1 MKTLIYHLLTVLSTC
16 LHPNSSTYTVDS
28 EYLAGNFT
36 DSNNKSHYYL
46 NISNDLIN
54 GDNDSIDLSDFII
67 SETGSFTV
75 STDDTN
81 VSISGTT
88 ATVSSSIN
96 TLVDPYEIILEVN
109 NSRNETI
116 YIHVYYHKA
125 VLDFIDEEISTNY
138 DSTHHT
144 NYIVNSF
151 YGTFA
156 EYDPSLSGIS
166 ELSALG
172 SANIME
178 FKNVTENGLV
188 PLNIKDTVF
197 ERNDGGFDDY
207 TFVVRVHSGSFGFSE
222 VYDSSTEDS
231 FQTSSS
237 MGGYGS
243 IIFNSN
249 TDSGIFVCEVDTGS
263 YMIIR
268 AE

>member
-1 MKTLIYHLLTVLSTC
+1 MTTLSTC
-16 LHPNSSTYTVDS
+16 LHPNASTYTVDS

-46 NISNDLIN
+46 NISKDLIN

-75 STDDTN
+75 STEDTN

-96 TLVDPYEIILEVN
+96 TSVDPYEIILEVN

-116 YIHVYYHKA
+116 YVHVYYHKA
-125 VLDFIDEEISTNY
+125 ALDFICEEISTNY
-138 DSTHHT
+138 GSTHHA
-144 NYIVNSF
+144 NYIVDSF

-172 SANIME
+172 NVNIIE

-188 PLNIKDTVF
+188 PLNIKDAIF
-197 ERNDGGFDDY
+197 EHNEGGLFIY
-207 TFVVRVHSGSFGFSE
+207 TFGIRVHSGSFSFGDI
-222 VYDSSTEDS
+222 YDSSTEES
-231 FQTSSS
+231 FQTTAS
-237 MGGYGS
+237 MEGYGS
-243 IIFNSN
+243 IIFNSS
-249 TDSGIFVCEVDTGS
+249 TDSGILVCEVDTGS
-263 YMIIR
+263 YVIIR